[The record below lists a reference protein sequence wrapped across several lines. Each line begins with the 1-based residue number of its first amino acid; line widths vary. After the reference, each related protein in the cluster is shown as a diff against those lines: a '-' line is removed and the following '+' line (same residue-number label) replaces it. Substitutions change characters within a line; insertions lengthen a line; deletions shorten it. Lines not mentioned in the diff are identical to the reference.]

1 MASMAKKS
9 ALRWVSILLCLSLTS
24 KAFTQP
30 GVPTS
35 GSTTVPVP
43 QTAAIKVCASCIR
56 AHEEFLASDAMQ
68 GRGSGTHDE
77 LVAATYIASELR
89 QYGIEPA
96 GDNGGYIQSVLTI
109 QRKITSAPQL
119 K

>member
-1 MASMAKKS
+1 MKKRLFP
-9 ALRWVSILLCLSLTS
+9 ALCILVLSLACRTF
-24 KAFTQP
+24 AQATP
-30 GVPTS
+30 PA
-35 GSTTVPVP
+35 PAP
-43 QTAAIKVCASCIR
+43 RRPIRVCLPCIR

-96 GDNGGYIQSVLTI
+96 GDADSYIQRATLT
-109 QRKITSAPQL
+109 QQSLAEPQ
-119 K
+119 KQT